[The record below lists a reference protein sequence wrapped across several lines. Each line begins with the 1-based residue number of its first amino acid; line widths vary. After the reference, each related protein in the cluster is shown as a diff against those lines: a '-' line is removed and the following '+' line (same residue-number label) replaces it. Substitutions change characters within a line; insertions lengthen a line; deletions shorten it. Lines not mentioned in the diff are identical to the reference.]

1 MFKTRKVQVIN
12 CEFCAEGSSAGS
24 LISVFQVSM
33 EFNFL
38 SIQVIENQ
46 QCL

>member
-1 MFKTRKVQVIN
+1 MFKTRRVQVIK
-12 CEFCAEGSSAGS
+12 CEFCAEGNSAGS
-24 LISVFQVSM
+24 LVSVFRVCM